1 MQRGYIF
8 RAVHTALLL
17 MCCIGF
23 TPAVLA
29 EASAQML
36 ANNCVGCH
44 GPDGNSLGPASPSI
58 AGESKDNFI
67 SKMESYQNEDG
78 RFSTIMGR
86 IAKGFDAK
94 EIELLAGYFSSI
106 KRINHQQNV
115 DKEMAAMGA
124 KIHKKTCKKC
134 HASAEDDDII
144 LNGQLRQYLLN
155 TIYDFSQLDP
165 DNIDSKDVRK
175 MVKKLKELSMAD
187 REAIA
192 DYYASQK

>member
-1 MQRGYIF
+1 MQHGYIF
-8 RAVHTALLL
+8 RAVPTALLL
-17 MCCIGF
+17 CCIGF
-23 TPAVLA
+23 APAVLA
-29 EASAQML
+29 EATAQML
-36 ANNCVGCH
+36 ANNCVACH

-58 AGESKDNFI
+58 AGETKDNFI
-67 SKMESYQNEDG
+67 NKMESYQSEDG
-78 RFSTIMGR
+78 RYSTIMGR
-86 IAKGFDAK
+86 IAKGFNAA

-106 KRINHQQNV
+106 KRTNLQQKV
-115 DKEMAAMGA
+115 DEKMAAMGA

-134 HASAEDDDII
+134 HSSPEDDDII
-144 LNGQLRQYLLN
+144 LNGQMRPYILN

-175 MVKKLKELSMAD
+175 MVTKLKELSMED